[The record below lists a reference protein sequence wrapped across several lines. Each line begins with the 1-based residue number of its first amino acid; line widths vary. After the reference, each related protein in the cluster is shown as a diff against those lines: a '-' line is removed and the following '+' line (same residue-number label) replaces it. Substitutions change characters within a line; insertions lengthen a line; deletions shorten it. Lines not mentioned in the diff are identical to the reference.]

1 MYFNLDIFLILDVLQ
16 RDRHLPLKINSQSI
30 PPYNMLTCSICK
42 LSSAHTSFSK
52 TQRKKASQGNK
63 AKCQSCANANNN
75 NPDTN
80 SIGTTRTTT
89 TATSRSTTT
98 KESIL
103 SSPGAT
109 LTLQQP
115 YASLAVSGIARIIT
129 MHSWRDGPVETIQEA
144 LRNNP
149 TSSTF
154 TLWIHSAALEDKPS
168 NDIPLSKLK
177 TQYSNMCGAEH
188 YPTKFPNNCLVGCV
202 TVFRVLPGA
211 PFLDGEISFSG
222 KCSKLNHEIFDGKC
236 SNLLVIGNAKKLI
249 MPLPVTAPY
258 HYKNNRVWNLPKQV
272 KNNAQQQGTIN
283 VPCRHDFDT
292 MNNNVSIKIV
302 DRPALDTKFPDPT
315 EQKASRRC
323 DPEFWKIDTSVMRDP
338 LQENARPP
346 VPSMERKSVPPPTS
360 PVVVWLRQD
369 LRLED
374 NPALFEASTLGV
386 PVYVIYIQAPKSEE
400 NGWHTQGAA
409 KMWLHHALLDVDTSL
424 KKASTSG
431 QGGLICLNASNSSTE
446 MALFEFLA
454 KVGAKTI
461 HFNEVRVR
469 KRCCVQLF
477 LFQKLTPPLSPHN
490 PVALRTLALP
500 P

>member
-1 MYFNLDIFLILDVLQ
+1 
-16 RDRHLPLKINSQSI
+16 
-30 PPYNMLTCSICK
+30 
-42 LSSAHTSFSK
+42 
-52 TQRKKASQGNK
+52 
-63 AKCQSCANANNN
+63 
-75 NPDTN
+75 
-80 SIGTTRTTT
+80 
-89 TATSRSTTT
+89 
-98 KESIL
+98 
-103 SSPGAT
+103 
-109 LTLQQP
+109 
-115 YASLAVSGIARIIT
+115 
-129 MHSWRDGPVETIQEA
+129 
-144 LRNNP
+144 
-149 TSSTF
+149 
-154 TLWIHSAALEDKPS
+154 
-168 NDIPLSKLK
+168 
-177 TQYSNMCGAEH
+177 
-188 YPTKFPNNCLVGCV
+188 
-202 TVFRVLPGA
+202 
-211 PFLDGEISFSG
+211 
-222 KCSKLNHEIFDGKC
+222 
-236 SNLLVIGNAKKLI
+236 
-249 MPLPVTAPY
+249 
-258 HYKNNRVWNLPKQV
+258 V

-323 DPEFWKIDTSVMRDP
+323 DPEFWKIDTSIMRDP

-461 HFNEVRVR
+461 HFNEVRVH
-469 KRCCVQLF
+469 KRNDVVSCCF
-477 LFQKLTPPLSPHN
+477 CFKN
-490 PVALRTLALP
+490 
-500 P
+500 